1 MIPQDAVIFITG
13 ASKGMGLEIT
23 REALNRGYRVAA
35 TARKPEVL
43 RELFGDRDNLL
54 FLKLDLTSQDDIAAS
69 VKAAVARFGRIDV
82 LVNNAGFAVLGYFE
96 ETSDKLIRGQFETNF
111 FGTLNLTRE
120 ILPVMR
126 AQRSG
131 FIVTTTSTSGIKAVE
146 GDGIYAATKFALEG
160 WMEGLNFEVAP
171 FGIRCMILEPG
182 AFRTNFFKEGSSFQF
197 TDIEID
203 DYRQRREKLYR
214 HFVEWDGKQDGD
226 PTKLAKRLIET
237 LERDDPPFRLLLSKS
252 AYPAVDAYYTARY
265 AEFRKWHDVTVD
277 TAFDDGQ

>member
-1 MIPQDAVIFITG
+1 MIEKNAVIFITG

-35 TARKPEVL
+35 TARNPEVL
-43 RELFGDRDNLL
+43 REIFGDPENLL
-54 FLKLDLTSQDDIAAS
+54 SLKLDLTSPDDIAAS
-69 VKAAVARFGRIDV
+69 ARATVERFGRIDA

-96 ETSDKLIRGQFETNF
+96 ETSEKLIRKQFETNF

-126 AQRSG
+126 RQRSG
-131 FIVTTTSTSGIKAVE
+131 FIVTTSSTSGIKAVE
-146 GDGIYAATKFALEG
+146 GDGVYAATKFALEG

-182 AFRTNFFKEGSSFQF
+182 AFRTNFFKEGSSFLF
-197 TDIEID
+197 TDIEIE
-203 DYRQRREKLYR
+203 DYRERREKLYK
-214 HFVEWDGKQDGD
+214 HFVEWDGKQDGN
-226 PTKLAKRLIET
+226 PAKLAKHLIDVMEH
-237 LERDDPPFRLLLSKS
+237 ENPPFRLLLSKS

-265 AEFRKWHDVTVD
+265 AEFQKWHDVTVD
-277 TAFDDGQ
+277 TAFD

>member
-1 MIPQDAVIFITG
+1 MIRKNAVIFITG

-23 REALNRGYRVAA
+23 REALQRSYRVVA

-43 RELFGDRDNLL
+43 REVFGDRENLL
-54 FLKLDLTSQDDIAAS
+54 SLKLDLTSQGDIAAA
-69 VKAAVARFGRIDV
+69 VKAAVERFDRIDA

-96 ETSDKLIRGQFETNF
+96 ETSDTLIRGQFETNF

-126 AQRSG
+126 RQRSG

-160 WMEGLNFEVAP
+160 WMEALNFEVTP

-182 AFRTNFFKEGSSFQF
+182 AFRTNFFKEGSSFRF

-203 DYRQRREKLYR
+203 DYKERREKLYR
-214 HFVEWDGKQDGD
+214 HFVEGDGKQDGD
-226 PTKLAKRLIET
+226 PAKLAKRLLET
-237 LERDDPPFRLLLSKS
+237 MEHENPPFRLLLSKS

-265 AEFRKWHDVTVD
+265 AEFQKWHDVTVD
-277 TAFDDGQ
+277 TAFD

>member
-23 REALNRGYRVAA
+23 REALQRGYRVVA

-43 RELFGDRDNLL
+43 REVFGDRENLL
-54 FLKLDLTSQDDIAAS
+54 SLKLDLTNQADIAAA
-69 VKAAVARFGRIDV
+69 VKAAVERFGRIDA

-96 ETSDKLIRGQFETNF
+96 ETSDTLIRGQFETNF

-126 AQRSG
+126 KQRSG

-160 WMEGLNFEVAP
+160 WMEALNFEVTP

-182 AFRTNFFKEGSSFQF
+182 AFRTNFFKEGSSFRF

-203 DYRQRREKLYR
+203 DYKERREKLYR

-226 PTKLAKRLIET
+226 PAKLAKRLLET
-237 LERDDPPFRLLLSKS
+237 MEHENPPFRLLLSKS

-265 AEFRKWHDVTVD
+265 AEFQKWHDVTVD
-277 TAFDDGQ
+277 TAFD